1 MSSVVTKGEIAFKT
15 VNTDPDGVLGCVSPD
30 YELKDWQSTLTVMK
44 SGTGLFVVS
53 SSSSTPAPSST
64 TTPSTV
70 STTQT
75 TEPTTSRPLSSLSKS
90 STNTGAIIG
99 GVVSGVVGGVAGVA
113 ILAAL
118 VWSFACYKARR
129 RRKADPAIPPPL
141 ATYGV
146 QDTQI
151 IQQKPKS
158 RAPIQEFDTGLD
170 FPSVHHPVE

>member
-44 SGTGLFVVS
+44 SGT
-53 SSSSTPAPSST
+53 
-64 TTPSTV
+64 
-70 STTQT
+70 
-75 TEPTTSRPLSSLSKS
+75 EPTTPRPLSSPSKS
-90 STNTGAIIG
+90 STNTGAIVG
-99 GVVSGVVGGVAGVA
+99 GVISGVVGGVAGVA